1 MYDVLNAYLE
11 NGLKIVLHKVPE
23 AKTISCG
30 LWVKQGS
37 TYETDE
43 NNGLSHLTEHLL
55 INPENERKPRYQ
67 EMMKKVASEGVIYN
81 AATTKEYTCFYYTGL
96 GNTLESCLNCL
107 AFIAKENKEFSEEFF
122 ENEKRVVLQEA
133 TGFYSSFQQIKERTS
148 QAIWGNT
155 GTGKIIMGNMQNI
168 AHATQEQIK
177 EIVEEAYVPENA
189 AIAVIGNIDYE
200 TVLSIIE
207 DKFSDWK
214 DKKRRIRKEIVESM
228 PGIYFNK
235 GNGQSSVIS
244 VGFQG
249 PAYCSAS
256 RPLVDIA
263 VRILGM
269 SNMDSRMMKEI
280 RVKRGLSYNLGGF
293 SSFYG
298 KRGTVGFM
306 AVCDK
311 EKSLEVAKVIIEVL
325 NTAKIKGFLEEE
337 IEREKRIMETSLLL
351 SVENIT
357 EHLRNIGKCSVMESN
372 FFVENEVRYIRNI
385 QKEDVERELKMWLKE
400 SNVGLAVIGDCN
412 IDKLSNA
419 IVVG

>member
-1 MYDVLNAYLE
+1 
-11 NGLKIVLHKVPE
+11 
-23 AKTISCG
+23 
-30 LWVKQGS
+30 
-37 TYETDE
+37 
-43 NNGLSHLTEHLL
+43 
-55 INPENERKPRYQ
+55 
-67 EMMKKVASEGVIYN
+67 
-81 AATTKEYTCFYYTGL
+81 
-96 GNTLESCLNCL
+96 
-107 AFIAKENKEFSEEFF
+107 
-122 ENEKRVVLQEA
+122 
-133 TGFYSSFQQIKERTS
+133 
-148 QAIWGNT
+148 
-155 GTGKIIMGNMQNI
+155 MGNMQNI